1 MALISPGIQVSVTD
15 ESQYAPTA
23 AGTIPMLVIASAQ
36 DKTSGTGTGTAVGT
50 TKANAEKTYLIGS
63 QRELVSTFGEPT
75 FYKSNSG
82 TALHGNELNEYGL
95 MAAYSLLGVSNRAYI
110 VRADVNTAELKSSS
124 GRPTGVPAAGT
135 YWFDTSKTLFGVQV
149 WNQST
154 QKFANVVPKVI
165 TDSNDIDSSV
175 PKTSF
180 GNIGD
185 YAIDATNTQN
195 PLFYKKANNTWT
207 QVGTTGWQKS
217 FPTIKGTVSSPTLT
231 NGHTIVI
238 NGQTVTLSGTTVTAL
253 ASNID
258 AEGIPGVTASVVNN
272 KLEIYA
278 DTNATSDSSNS
289 GVVVLANGS
298 GSILTDAGLTAGT
311 YNNPTLVIAPHTS
324 VPEFKTND
332 STPRPSG
339 SMWIKTTTPNT
350 GANFSI
356 SKYNSTTNL
365 FESVTAPLY
374 QNDWSAGEALDKAGN
389 GINIAEGS
397 VYVQYDPADNQRA
410 GYKFFVRH
418 AKGVTTATGTE
429 NPTLTASDQFSIR
442 VSDSTGALTSAQTVT
457 LTGATA
463 ESFVSDV
470 NALNITNL
478 TCTRDSKTNAITFQH
493 DHGGVI
499 VFAGI
504 TGTPLAD
511 AGFSTTL
518 DTVKG
523 TADGTGLQVSNWKAF
538 TYSASST
545 QPTSDPAN
553 GALWYNGTFADV
565 DIMIHDG
572 SAWKGYQTV
581 TTDARGFNLSNT
593 DPKGPIVSA
602 SEPTAQSDST
612 ALVYGDI
619 WVDTGSL
626 DDHPK
631 IYRWESVDSED
642 KWVLIDNSDQTT
654 ENGILFADFRF
665 HDSAT
670 DDVTTSD
677 MTPITTLLSSNYL
690 DLDAPSASLY
700 PKGMLAFN
708 LRRSSGNVKQ
718 YKKNYFNATDYAG
731 KVLPTE
737 KNAWV
742 TVSGLQNDGSP
753 FMGRFAQRNVI
764 VAAMKSTLDTSAEL
778 REEQRN
784 YNVLAAP
791 GYPEVIQNMVKLNN
805 ERRNTGFIVGDT
817 PFRLAPNSTDVQNW
831 ATNTKLAVD
840 NNENGL
846 VTADTYL
853 GVFYPSGRTTDLDGN
868 GIVVPPSHMILRT
881 LLRSDEASFPW
892 FAPAGTRRGGVDN
905 ATALGYIDSAEG
917 EFKTVGI
924 RESLRDTLYE
934 NKINP
939 IAFFPGTGIL
949 NFGNKTRHSGA
960 SALDRINVARLVAYV
975 RERLGEITKPFI
987 FEPNDKLTRDEIK
1000 GVVES
1005 LMNDLVAKRGLFD
1018 YLVVCD
1024 ETNNTP
1030 DRIDRNELYIDVAI
1044 EPVKAVEF
1052 IYIPIRIQNTGSISG
1067 V

>member
-23 AGTIPMLVIASAQ
+23 VGTIPMLVIASAQ
-36 DKTSGTGTGTAVGT
+36 DKKSGTGSGTAAGT

-110 VRADVNTAELKSSS
+110 TRADVDLGQLTSSS
-124 GRPTGVPAAGT
+124 GRPTGKPAGGT
-135 YWFDTSKTLFGVQV
+135 YWFDTSKTLFGVQI
-149 WNQST
+149 WNEST
-154 QKFANVVPKVI
+154 QKFANIVPKVI
-165 TDSNDIDSSV
+165 TDSNDIDSGA
-175 PKTSF
+175 PKSSY
-180 GNIGD
+180 GSIGE

-195 PLFYKKANNTWT
+195 PLFYKRLNNTWV
-207 QVGTTGWQKS
+207 QVGTKAWQKA
-217 FPTIKGTVSSPTLT
+217 FPTIKGTASSPTLT

-238 NGQTVTLSGTTVTAL
+238 NGQTVTLSGTTLTQL
-253 ASNID
+253 AADII
-258 AEGIPGVTASVVNN
+258 AEGIPGVSAGVTNN
-272 KLEIYA
+272 KLEITA
-278 DTNATSDSSNS
+278 DSDATDDSSTF
-289 GVVVLANGS
+289 GKVVLANGT
-298 GSILTDAGLTAGT
+298 GTILTDAGLTAGT
-311 YNNPTLVIAPHTS
+311 YYAPTLQISAHTS
-324 VPEFKTND
+324 VPEFKSGD
-332 STPRPSG
+332 SAPRPSG
-339 SMWIKTTTPNT
+339 SAWIKTTTPNL
-350 GANFSI
+350 GASFSI
-356 SKYNSTTNL
+356 SKYNATTGL
-365 FESVTAPLY
+365 FEAVSAPIY
-374 QNDWSAGEALDKAGN
+374 ENDWSAGEALDKAGN

-397 VYVQYDPADNQRA
+397 VYVMYDPAENDRA
-410 GYKFFVRH
+410 GYRFYVRH
-418 AKGVTTATGTE
+418 AKGVTKATGTAS
-429 NPTLTASDQFSIR
+429 PSFTASDAFTIR
-442 VSDSTGALTSAQTVT
+442 VSNSTGALTTAQTVT
-457 LTGATA
+457 LSGTTA

-470 NALNITNL
+470 NALNITDL
-478 TCTRDSKTNAITFQH
+478 TVSRDPKTNAITLQH
-493 DHGGVI
+493 DDGGVI
-499 VFAGI
+499 VI
-504 TGTPLAD
+504 DVTVGTPMGD
-511 AGFSTTL
+511 AGLTTDL
-518 DTVKG
+518 DTVKDG
-523 TADGTGLQVSNWKAF
+523 TASGQLIVSNWKTF
-538 TYSASST
+538 TYTAGET
-545 QPTSDPAN
+545 QPTSDPAD
-553 GALWYNGTFADV
+553 GTMWYNGVFTDA

-572 SAWKGYQTV
+572 TTWKGYKNV
-581 TTDARGFNLSNT
+581 TSDARGFNLSNT
-593 DPKGPIVSA
+593 DPKGPIISA
-602 SEPTAQSDST
+602 SEPTQQTDKT

-619 WVDTGSL
+619 WINTSDL
-626 DDHPK
+626 DSYPK

-642 KWVLIDNSDQTT
+642 KWVLIDNGDQTT

-670 DDVTTSD
+670 DDVTTAD
-677 MTPITTLLSSNYL
+677 MTTIVTLQSSDYK
-690 DLDAPSASLY
+690 DIDAPSAALY

-718 YKKNYFNATDYAG
+718 YKKNYFNATDYPDD
-731 KVLPTE
+731 VLPTE

-742 TVSGLQNDGSP
+742 TVSGLKNDGSP
-753 FMGRFAQRNVI
+753 YMGRFAQRNVI
-764 VAAMKSTLDTSAEL
+764 VAAMKSTMDTSSEL

-784 YNVLAAP
+784 FNVLAVP
-791 GYPEVIQNMVKLNN
+791 GYPELIQNMVKLNN

-831 ATNTKLAVD
+831 ANNTALAVD
-840 NNENGL
+840 NNEDGL

-881 LLRSDEASFPW
+881 LIRSDEASFPW

-939 IAFFPGTGIL
+939 IAFFPGSGIL
-949 NFGNKTRHSGA
+949 NFGNKTRHGSA
-960 SALDRINVARLVAYV
+960 SALDRINVSRLVAYI
-975 RERLGEITKPFI
+975 RERLGEITKPFV
-987 FEPNDKLTRDEIK
+987 FEPNDKLTRDEVK

-1024 ETNNTP
+1024 ETNNTA

-1067 V
+1067 